1 MNDYQKNDY
10 MLCIYVSI
18 TYPSYMAIDSDS
30 GAGTGWRDGL
40 KEKRK

>member
-1 MNDYQKNDY
+1 

-30 GAGTGWRDGL
+30 GARVGWRDGL
-40 KEKRK
+40 KDEKRE